1 MKLVVKLRLP
11 PRDRE
16 ESMGEESRSQERR
29 NDAPKSDE
37 PRSDAFTSGRPSA
50 EEPTS
55 MKPTSDKPRSN
66 RVELLA
72 SIGLALTTVREHKLR
87 SFLTVL
93 GVIIGTGTIIGVGS
107 IIAGL
112 DSAVT
117 NVIRG
122 FGTNT
127 AIIFKFPIGFQ
138 TRTPEM
144 LRRKP
149 ITYDDALAIA
159 ARCPSVEYVSPY
171 LIPNSFGNNVPQ
183 ISIARYKGNE
193 LYNADVSGTDETY
206 AESGQV
212 EIAEG
217 RFFTDIENQHRMPV
231 AAIGADVPRALF
243 NGEDPVGKWIDVN
256 GHKFQIVGVMKRP
269 SNSFPGQDDIRV
281 MLPYFSMHKLFP
293 ASKENLLFVTAKP
306 GRMAAAIDEA
316 TAVLRIRRRVPSNK
330 PDDFS
335 ISTSDQLV
343 QQFHSVTEMVAL
355 VMVVMSSV
363 GLLVGGIGVMNIMLV
378 SVTERTREI
387 GIRKAIGARRA
398 DIVLQFLTEA
408 VVLTG
413 LGGLIG
419 MTFGWAVSVTC
430 RLVYP
435 ALPTSV
441 PWWAA
446 ALGVVVSIAIGLF
459 FGIWPANKA
468 ARLDPVVALRY
479 E

>member
-1 MKLVVKLRLP
+1 M
-11 PRDRE
+11 
-16 ESMGEESRSQERR
+16 
-29 NDAPKSDE
+29 
-37 PRSDAFTSGRPSA
+37 T
-50 EEPTS
+50 
-55 MKPTSDKPRSN
+55 
-66 RVELLA
+66 RVELA
-72 SIGLALTTVREHKLR
+72 AAIGLALSTVREHKMR
-87 SFLTVL
+87 SFLTIL

-117 NVIRG
+117 GIIRA

-127 AIIFKFPIGFQ
+127 AIIFKFPVGPT

-149 ITYDDALAIA
+149 ITYDDAVAIA
-159 ARCPSVEYVSPY
+159 ARCPSVESVSPY
-171 LIPNSFGNNVPQ
+171 LLPNNIGNGPQ
-183 ISIARYKGNE
+183 INIARYKGNE
-193 LYNADVSGTDETY
+193 LYNANPVGTEASY
-206 AESGQV
+206 AESGQI
-212 EIAEG
+212 EMQDG
-217 RFFTDIENQHRMPV
+217 RFFTDVENQHRMPV
-231 AAIGADVPRALF
+231 AVIGADVPRALF
-243 NGEDPVGKWIDVN
+243 SGENPVGKWIDVN
-256 GHKFQIVGVMKRP
+256 GHKFEVIGVTKRP
-269 SNSFPGQDDIRV
+269 SASFPGQDDTNIY
-281 MLPYFSMHKLFP
+281 LPYFSMHKLFP
-293 ASKENLLFVTAKP
+293 ASKENLLYINAKP
-306 GRMAAAIDEA
+306 GRLAAAVDEA
-316 TAVLRIRRRVPSNK
+316 TAVLRIQRHVPANK
-330 PDDFS
+330 PNDFS
-335 ISTSDQLV
+335 ISTADELV
-343 QQFHSVTEMVAL
+343 EQFHSVTAIVAL

-387 GIRKAIGARRA
+387 GVRKAIGARRA

-419 MTFGWAVSVTC
+419 MTMGWSISLAC
-430 RLVYP
+430 RLAFP
-435 ALPTSV
+435 ALPTAV

-446 ALGVVVSIAIGLF
+446 VLGVVVSVAIGLF

>member
-1 MKLVVKLRLP
+1 M
-11 PRDRE
+11 
-16 ESMGEESRSQERR
+16 
-29 NDAPKSDE
+29 
-37 PRSDAFTSGRPSA
+37 TW
-50 EEPTS
+50 
-55 MKPTSDKPRSN
+55 
-66 RVELLA
+66 VELQA
-72 SIGLALTTVREHKLR
+72 AIGLALSTVREHKMR
-87 SFLTVL
+87 SFLTIL

-112 DSAVT
+112 DGAIT
-117 NVIRG
+117 NVIRA

-127 AIIFKFPIGFQ
+127 AIIFKFPVGFES
-138 TRTPEM
+138 RTPEM

-149 ITYDDALAIA
+149 ITYEDGLAIA
-159 ARCPSVEYVSPY
+159 ERCPSVQSVSPY
-171 LIPNSFGNNVPQ
+171 LIPNTFGSGPQ
-183 ISIARYKGNE
+183 INIARYKGNE
-193 LYNADVSGTDETY
+193 LYNADVSGTEESY
-206 AESGQV
+206 AQSGQA
-212 EIAEG
+212 EIQEG

-231 AAIGADVPRALF
+231 VVIGADVPRALF
-243 NGEDPVGKWIDVN
+243 NGADPVGKWIDVN
-256 GHKFQIVGVMKRP
+256 GHKFEVIGVMKRP
-269 SNSFPGQDDIRV
+269 GNSFPGQDDTRV

-293 ASKENLLFVTAKP
+293 ASKENLLFVNAKP

-316 TAVLRIRRRVPSNK
+316 TAVLRIQRRVPADK

-335 ISTSDQLV
+335 ISTADEIV
-343 QQFHSVTEMVAL
+343 QQFHSVTSIVAL

-387 GIRKAIGARRA
+387 GVRKAIGARRA

-419 MTFGWAVSVTC
+419 MTIGWLVSLAC
-430 RLVYP
+430 RLAFP
-435 ALPTSV
+435 NLPTAV

-446 ALGVVVSIAIGLF
+446 VLGVVVSVAIGLF

>member
-1 MKLVVKLRLP
+1 M
-11 PRDRE
+11 
-16 ESMGEESRSQERR
+16 
-29 NDAPKSDE
+29 
-37 PRSDAFTSGRPSA
+37 T
-50 EEPTS
+50 
-55 MKPTSDKPRSN
+55 
-66 RVELLA
+66 RVELTA
-72 SIGLALTTVREHKLR
+72 AIGLALDTVWEHKMR

-93 GVIIGTGTIIGVGS
+93 GVIIGTGTIIAVGS

-112 DSAVT
+112 DGAVT
-117 NVIRG
+117 GVIRA

-144 LRRKP
+144 LRRRP
-149 ITYDDALAIA
+149 ITYEDGLAIA
-159 ARCPSVEYVSPY
+159 ARSPAVESVSPY
-171 LIPNSFGNNVPQ
+171 LIPNSFGSGPQ
-183 ISIARYKGNE
+183 ISVARYKGNE
-193 LYNADVSGTDETY
+193 LYNANLAGTEASY

-212 EIAEG
+212 EMQEG
-217 RFFTDIENQHRMPV
+217 RFFTDAENRHRMP
-231 AAIGADVPRALF
+231 AAVIGADVPRALF
-243 NGEDPVGKWIDVN
+243 NGEDPIGKWIDVN
-256 GHKFQIVGVMKRP
+256 GHKFEVVGVTKRP
-269 SNSFPGQDDIRV
+269 GNSFPGQDDINIY
-281 MLPYFSMHKLFP
+281 LPYFSMHKLFP
-293 ASKENLLFVTAKP
+293 ASKENLLFVNAKP
-306 GRMAAAIDEA
+306 GRLAAAVDQA
-316 TAVLRIRRRVPSNK
+316 TAVMRIRRHVAANK

-343 QQFHSVTEMVAL
+343 EQFHSVTAMVAL
-355 VMVVMSSV
+355 AMVVMSSV

-419 MTFGWAVSVTC
+419 MTFGWAVSLAC
-430 RLVYP
+430 RLAFP
-435 ALPTSV
+435 ALPTAV

-446 ALGVVVSIAIGLF
+446 ALGVAVSVGIGLF